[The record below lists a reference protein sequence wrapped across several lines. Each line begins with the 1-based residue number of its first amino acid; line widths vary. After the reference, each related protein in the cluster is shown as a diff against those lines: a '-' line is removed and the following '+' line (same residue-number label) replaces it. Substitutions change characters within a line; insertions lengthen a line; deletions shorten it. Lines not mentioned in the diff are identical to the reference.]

1 MAVHAM
7 PVAAGQRL
15 GRYRLERRVGSGGMA
30 EVWEALDESL
40 HRPVAVKVIL
50 DTVSR
55 EPTFTERFVREARTI
70 AGLEHPNILPIYD
83 FGQEGEAVYL
93 VMPLVPGGSLKD
105 RLRSRVPAA
114 AAIEWISGI
123 ASALDYGHTRGI
135 LHRDVKPANVLM
147 DKNNRPLLADF
158 GLAKSVGDTTA
169 GLTATGAVIGTPT
182 YMSPEQALAAP
193 LDGRSDQYSLGVI
206 AFQLIAGVVPFA
218 ADSPLIVLRK
228 HLQEPP
234 PPPSHLDPTLS
245 PAVDRAIERA
255 LRKDPAE
262 RYASCGD
269 LAKALALA
277 FASTGAGAGA
287 AGQATTGWSSSIGTG
302 PPEQQTTKWST
313 AEGSREAEQPTTK
326 WSTSAGS
333 GADEHATTM
342 WSTPAASRDAEQATT
357 KWNTSGTPSAQTLG
371 PPVEDGTTTRVAA
384 KKQPRRGQM
393 GFAAAA
399 AAIVVLGAVL
409 FLWRRTETKNP
420 TSRASNLPPP
430 STVAAKLPVDTP
442 RPFPSAAPAI
452 VPAAPTAAP
461 APQQARTAITPPLAP
476 TRPVAIAGIGTRT
489 SPARPAAAT
498 PQPSLVPSPSAST
511 GVSDAAWAEVFD
523 AGQQAFRNGDYRGA
537 QKLFRE
543 AVREAEKLDPKD
555 LRLARSLQR
564 LGMVLANLGHLPQA
578 EAHLRRSLSMREEQP
593 KSLSVDI
600 ADNQAWLGFTLAR
613 QRKPGGEAE
622 ALILQALATKEKAL
636 GPNDPAVAFVL
647 QQLGYCYEM
656 QGRHADAE
664 PRLRRAL
671 SILQTSPGNN
681 DGMRAAVLN
690 DLGLM
695 YEHKGEPAQ
704 AEPILREALAV
715 RQRVLAPNHPL
726 LAQTDIN
733 LADAEIDLKKYSEAE
748 PLLRQALAI
757 REKALGPDHPLIPP
771 TLKDLARLLRLENRE
786 AEANQ
791 LLARAR
797 AIRTQKEERE

>member
-1 MAVHAM
+1 MAGHAM

-50 DTVSR
+50 DAVSR

-93 VMPLVPGGSLKD
+93 VMPLVSGGSLKD

-114 AAIEWISGI
+114 AAVEWISGI
-123 ASALDYGHTRGI
+123 ASALDYGHKRGI

-147 DKNNRPLLADF
+147 DTNNRPLLADF

-182 YMSPEQALAAP
+182 YMSPEQAMAAT

-218 ADSPLIVLRK
+218 ADSPLVVLRK
-228 HLQEPP
+228 HLQEAP

-255 LRKDPAE
+255 LRKDPRE
-262 RYASCGD
+262 RYSSCGD

-277 FASTGAGAGA
+277 FASTGA
-287 AGQATTGWSSSIGTG
+287 AGQATTRWSSSIGSG
-302 PPEQQTTKWST
+302 PSEQETTKWSSG
-313 AEGSREAEQPTTK
+313 EGSREAEQQTTR
-326 WSTSAGS
+326 WSTSGS
-333 GADEHATTM
+333 
-342 WSTPAASRDAEQATT
+342 SSDAEQATT
-357 KWNTSGTPSAQTLG
+357 KRSTSGTPNPQPLG
-371 PPVEDGTTTRVAA
+371 APFEDGTATLVAATTR
-384 KKQPRRGQM
+384 PRRGRM
-393 GFAAAA
+393 GLAAGA
-399 AAIVVLGAVL
+399 AAIVAVGAVL
-409 FLWRRTETKNP
+409 LLWRRAETMN
-420 TSRASNLPPP
+420 TSSRAPSLPAS
-430 STVAAKLPVDTP
+430 STVAAKFPVETP
-442 RPFPSAAPAI
+442 RSNPSAALGM
-452 VPAAPTAAP
+452 VTAAPTAAP
-461 APQQARTAITPPLAP
+461 APQQAGAAVSPPLAP
-476 TRPVAIAGIGTRT
+476 TRAVAIAGIGSRT
-489 SPARPAAAT
+489 SSARPTAAPARP
-498 PQPSLVPSPSAST
+498 SLEASPSTST
-511 GVSDAAWAEVFD
+511 GISDAAWTEVFD
-523 AGQQAFRNGDYRGA
+523 GGQKAFRNGDYRGA
-537 QKLFRE
+537 QGLFRE
-543 AVREAEKLDPKD
+543 AVREAEKLGPRDP
-555 LRLARSLQR
+555 RLAKSLQR

-578 EAHLRRSLSMREEQP
+578 EAYLRQSLSMREEQP
-593 KSLSVDI
+593 HSLPMEI

-613 QRKPGGEAE
+613 QHKPGGEAE
-622 ALILQALATKEKAL
+622 ALILQALSAKEKAL

-671 SILQTSPGNN
+671 SILDKAAGN
-681 DGMRAAVLN
+681 DASRAGVLN
-690 DLGLM
+690 DLGWM
-695 YEHKGEPAQ
+695 YERKGEPAQ

-715 RQRVLAPNHPL
+715 RQRVLAPNHRL

-733 LADAEIDLKKYSEAE
+733 LADAEIDLKKYSAAE

-771 TLKDLARLLRLENRE
+771 TLRDLARLLRLENRD

-791 LLARAR
+791 LLVRAR
-797 AIRTQKEERE
+797 AIRAQNEERE

>member
-1 MAVHAM
+1 MAGHAM

-50 DTVSR
+50 DLVSR

-70 AGLEHPNILPIYD
+70 ARLEHPNILPIYD

-93 VMPLVPGGSLKD
+93 VMPLVTGGSLKD
-105 RLRSRVPAA
+105 RLISRVPAA
-114 AAIEWISGI
+114 AALEWISGI

-182 YMSPEQALAAP
+182 YMSPEQAMAAT

-234 PPPSHLDPTLS
+234 PPPSSLDPTLS

-255 LRKDPAE
+255 LRKDPGE
-262 RYASCGD
+262 RYSSCGD
-269 LAKALALA
+269 LARALALA
-277 FASTGAGAGA
+277 FASTRA
-287 AGQATTGWSSSIGTG
+287 AGQATARWSSSIGTG
-302 PPEQQTTKWST
+302 PSEQETAKWST
-313 AEGSREAEQPTTK
+313 AEASREAEQQTTR
-326 WSTSAGS
+326 WSTSGS
-333 GADEHATTM
+333 
-342 WSTPAASRDAEQATT
+342 SSDAEQATT
-357 KWNTSGTPSAQTLG
+357 KQRTSGAPQTLG
-371 PPVEDGTTTRVAA
+371 APVEDGTATLVAATTRPGRGRMGLAA
-384 KKQPRRGQM
+384 G
-393 GFAAAA
+393 A
-399 AAIVVLGAVL
+399 AAIVAVGAVL

-420 TSRASNLPPP
+420 SSRAPNLPAP
-430 STVAAKLPVDTP
+430 STVAAKFPAEVPTP
-442 RPFPSAAPAI
+442 YPSAAPAM
-452 VPAAPTAAP
+452 VTAAPTAAP
-461 APQQARTAITPPLAP
+461 APQPARAAIPPPLAQ
-476 TRPVAIAGIGTRT
+476 TRVVAIAGIASRT
-489 SPARPAAAT
+489 GSARPTAA
-498 PQPSLVPSPSAST
+498 PKQPSLASSPSAST
-511 GVSDAAWAEVFD
+511 GVSDSAWAEVFD
-523 AGQQAFRNGDYRGA
+523 DGQKAFRNGDYRDA
-537 QKLFRE
+537 QRLFRE
-543 AVREAEKLDPKD
+543 AVREAETLGPRDP
-555 LRLARSLQR
+555 RLAKSLQR

-578 EAHLRRSLSMREEQP
+578 EAYLRQSLSMLETQP
-593 KSLSVDI
+593 NSLPVDI
-600 ADNQAWLGFTLAR
+600 ADSQAWLGFTVAR
-613 QRKPGGEAE
+613 QHKPGGEAE
-622 ALILQALATKEKAL
+622 ALILKALAIKEKAL
-636 GPNDPAVAFVL
+636 GPNDPAIAFVL

-656 QGRHADAE
+656 QDRHADAE
-664 PRLRRAL
+664 SRLRRAL
-671 SILQTSPGNN
+671 SILQMSPGNN
-681 DGMRAAVLN
+681 DFMRAAVLN
-690 DLGLM
+690 DLGWM
-695 YEHKGEPAQ
+695 YERKGEPAQ

-733 LADAEIDLKKYSEAE
+733 LADAEIDLQKYSEAE

-771 TLKDLARLLRLENRE
+771 TLRDLARLLRLENRE
-786 AEANQ
+786 GEANQ
-791 LLARAR
+791 LLVRAR
-797 AIRTQKEERE
+797 AIRTQKGERE